1 MLNLWFKREPNDNDK
16 LPTDLRPF
24 FTQLCDT
31 GVAQFCHGRVLL
43 ASCLIAFFRVDRPW
57 TEAYLLPRFDWS
69 TDAAEARA
77 AWEGFLGSPRLY
89 RPLLIAFKTPFLDTA
104 RHYAELDEFAR
115 LFAVFLTYA
124 ALDPVDTY
132 TAQDFQTALSA
143 LPQEG
148 LHEVAQALVQA
159 LEGAGEQR
167 EDYWCNRIQPFWQ
180 GVWPKSRQLA
190 SKGIAERLAR
200 LSIAARGQ
208 FPKAL
213 AAVLAWLQPIEYP
226 HYVVHPLHTSG
237 LSGLFPEDA
246 LRLLDA
252 VIDNQAWAPGELVEC
267 LTAIS
272 QAAPALSQDHRYQRL
287 AEYSRRR
294 ST

>member
-1 MLNLWFKREPNDNDK
+1 M
-16 LPTDLRPF
+16 
-24 FTQLCDT
+24 
-31 GVAQFCHGRVLL
+31 
-43 ASCLIAFFRVDRPW
+43 
-57 TEAYLLPRFDWS
+57 
-69 TDAAEARA
+69 
-77 AWEGFLGSPRLY
+77 
-89 RPLLIAFKTPFLDTA
+89 IAFKTQFLDTA
-104 RHYAELDEFAR
+104 RHYAELGEHARQFA
-115 LFAVFLTYA
+115 AFLTYA

-132 TAQDFQTALSA
+132 TAQDFQTALGA

-148 LHEVAQALVQA
+148 LDEAVQALVQA

-167 EDYWCNRIQPFWQ
+167 EDYWVNRIQPFWQ
-180 GVWPKSRQLA
+180 GMWPKSRQLA
-190 SKGIAERLAR
+190 SKGIAESLAR

-213 AAVLAWLQPIEYP
+213 AAVLAWLQPIEHP

-237 LSGLFPEDA
+237 LSGQFPEEA

-252 VIDNQAWAPGELVEC
+252 VIDNQAWAPGELVQC

-287 AEYSRRR
+287 IEYSQRR

>member
-1 MLNLWFKREPNDNDK
+1 
-16 LPTDLRPF
+16 
-24 FTQLCDT
+24 
-31 GVAQFCHGRVLL
+31 VAQFRHGRVLL
-43 ASCLIAFFRVDRPW
+43 ASCLIVLFRVDRPW
-57 TEAYLLPRFDWS
+57 TETYLLPLFDWS

-77 AWEGFLGSPRLY
+77 AWEGFLWSPRLY
-89 RPLLIAFKTPFLDTA
+89 RPLLIAFKTQFLDTA
-104 RHYAELDEFAR
+104 RHYAELGEHARQFA
-115 LFAVFLTYA
+115 AFLTYA

-148 LHEVAQALVQA
+148 MHEAAQALVQA
-159 LEGAGEQR
+159 LEGASEQR
-167 EDYWCNRIQPFWQ
+167 EDYWVNRIQPFWQ
-180 GVWPKSRQLA
+180 SIWPKSRQLA
-190 SKGIAERLAR
+190 SKGIAESLAR

-208 FPKAL
+208 FRAAL
-213 AAVLAWLQPIEYP
+213 AVVLDWLQPIEHP
-226 HYVVHPLHTSG
+226 HYVVHLLYESG
-237 LSGLFPEDA
+237 LSGRFPEDA
-246 LRLLDA
+246 LRLLNA
-252 VIDNQAWAPGELVEC
+252 VIDDQPWAPHELAQC